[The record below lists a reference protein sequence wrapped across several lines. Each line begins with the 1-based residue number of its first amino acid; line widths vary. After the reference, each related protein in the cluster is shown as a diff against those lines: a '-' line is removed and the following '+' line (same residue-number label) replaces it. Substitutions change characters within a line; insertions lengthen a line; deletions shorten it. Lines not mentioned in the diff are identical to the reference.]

1 MEYILPE
8 FIQSREYTIV
18 NDIFRCQWVPSR
30 TVRINNS
37 EFYNVTGVS
46 IDPKHG
52 EIRLHHSLNGPTS
65 VPTEFLAFEVKMEY
79 DIKKRTLQI
88 YT

>member
-1 MEYILPE
+1 MEYILPS
-8 FIQSREYTIV
+8 FITGREYTIV
-18 NDIFRCQWVPSR
+18 NDIFRCNWVPSR

-46 IDPKHG
+46 IDPKQR
-52 EIRLHHSLNGPTS
+52 EVKLHYSIKGSIT
-65 VPTEFLAFEVKMEY
+65 VPTDFLAFEIKLEY
-79 DIKKRTLQI
+79 DEKNRILQI

>member
-1 MEYILPE
+1 MEYILPD
-8 FIQSREYTIV
+8 FITDREYSIV
-18 NDIFRCQWVPSR
+18 NDIFRCHWVPSR

-46 IDPKHG
+46 IDPKHK
-52 EIRLHHSLNGPTS
+52 EVRLHYSLSGPTS
-65 VPTEFLAFEVKMEY
+65 VPTEFLAFEVKLEY
-79 DIKKRTLQI
+79 DNKNRVLQI